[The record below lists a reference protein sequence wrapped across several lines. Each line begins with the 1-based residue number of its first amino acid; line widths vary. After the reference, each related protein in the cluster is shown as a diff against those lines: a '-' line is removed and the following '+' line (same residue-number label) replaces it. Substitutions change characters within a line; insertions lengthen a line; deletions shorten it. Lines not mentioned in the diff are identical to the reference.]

1 MMDIE
6 KKTPFKAKGTLFET
20 FIPDNLSHRDD
31 QMMMLTNILTNL
43 LHTGQ
48 SSNIF
53 CYGKTGTGK
62 TVTTRYTADRIRF
75 EGMKQNK
82 NTTVVYTPA
91 VEGTEL
97 DLYAHIGNETAGKN
111 IIPSRGLSTQET
123 YNRTKDILDSRN
135 TRAIVI
141 MEEID
146 KFYEK
151 NGDDFLYQLSRINPQ
166 LKYSSLCLI
175 GIANNLKFTEHFDPR
190 VISSLNKEDIIF
202 PPYNA
207 LQLQDILKQRAKIAF
222 KTHAIEDGIINLCAA
237 LSAREHGDA
246 RRAIE
251 LLRAAGEIAERE
263 GEEVVKIEHMKKAQN
278 KIELD
283 NVEEV
288 IKTLPVQSKLILASI
303 VFSSERGKNT
313 LITGEVYDIYKDMAK
328 KTGIDIITQR
338 RATDLISELDML
350 GIINARL
357 ISYGRGGRTRVITPA
372 ISIPDTKELLLQ
384 DDSLSSLKDY
394 KTPHPG
400 RPRKG
405 FF

>member
-1 MMDIE
+1 MDIE
-6 KKTPFKAKGTLFET
+6 RKTPFKAKGTLFET
-20 FIPDNLSHRDD
+20 FIPDNLPHRDD
-31 QMMMLTNILTNL
+31 QMMMLTNTLINL

-62 TVTTRYTADRIRF
+62 TVTTRYTADRIRL

-82 NTTVVYTPA
+82 NITVIYTPA

-111 IIPSRGLSTQET
+111 IIPPRGLSTQET
-123 YNRTKDILDSRN
+123 YNRTKEVLDSRN

-166 LKYSSLCLI
+166 LKHSSLCFI
-175 GIANNLKFTEHFDPR
+175 GISNNLKFTEHFDPR

-207 LQLQDILKQRAKIAF
+207 LQLQDILKQRVKIAF
-222 KTHAIEDGIINLCAA
+222 KPHAIEDGIINLCAA

-263 GEEVVKIEHMKKAQN
+263 GEDVVKTEHMEKAQN

-288 IKTLPVQSKLILASI
+288 IKTLPIQSKLILASI
-303 VFSSERGKNT
+303 LFNRETSRDT
-313 LITGEVYDIYKDMAK
+313 LTTGELYDIYKNMAE
-328 KTGIDIITQR
+328 KTGTTPVTQR

-357 ISYGRGGRTRVITPA
+357 ISYGRGGRTREITTAVP
-372 ISIPDTKELLLQ
+372 IYNTKEILLQ
-384 DDSLSSLKDY
+384 DESLAGLKDY
-394 KTPHPG
+394 KLPRRG
-400 RPRKG
+400 RNARLL
-405 FF
+405 